1 MLFANKSGNILNK
14 SKTPQKMLTN
24 SINSSTPNKSFKK
37 QSNRIEN
44 NYDKKKILKDNNK
57 TFKSKTKDSYLILES
72 LEEIYN

>member
-1 MLFANKSGNILNK
+1 MLFANKSGSILNK

-57 TFKSKTKDSYLILES
+57 TFKSKTKDSYLIL
-72 LEEIYN
+72 